1 MRMTNL
7 YLLNEYKSETPFRKM
22 ESTKDAEQIKES
34 TKDAKQI
41 KESTKDTKQKTQNKG
56 HKEGGDGQG

>member
-7 YLLNEYKSETPFRKM
+7 YLLNEYKPETPFRKM
-22 ESTKDAEQIKES
+22 ESTKDTKQIEES

-41 KESTKDTKQKTQNKG
+41 EESTKDTK
-56 HKEGGDGQG
+56 

>member
-1 MRMTNL
+1 
-7 YLLNEYKSETPFRKM
+7 M
-22 ESTKDAEQIKES
+22 ESTKDAKQIEES
-34 TKDAKQI
+34 TKDTKQI

>member
-1 MRMTNL
+1 M
-7 YLLNEYKSETPFRKM
+7 
-22 ESTKDAEQIKES
+22 ES

>member
-7 YLLNEYKSETPFRKM
+7 YLLNEYKPETPFRKM
-22 ESTKDAEQIKES
+22 ES

-41 KESTKDTKQKTQNKG
+41 KESTKDAKQIEESTKGTNRRVHKRHKINKN
-56 HKEGGDGQG
+56 